1 MKSKA
6 FRARLSDMQLHELEN
21 LQRYAQR
28 TCAFSTMLVSD
39 RGSAVL
45 VCLKDQA
52 RSAASFSRT
61 VRSALRKMGMPT
73 TNLRGHWL
81 HLITEQEAL
90 AICQLGFESAA
101 SPATATTKSAQETHA
116 DTDVNGTKTIHI
128 R

>member
-1 MKSKA
+1 MRSKA
-6 FRARLSDMQLHELEN
+6 FRARLPGMQLHELEN

-90 AICQLGFESAA
+90 AICQPGSDLATL
-101 SPATATTKSAQETHA
+101 PATTITKSAQETHA